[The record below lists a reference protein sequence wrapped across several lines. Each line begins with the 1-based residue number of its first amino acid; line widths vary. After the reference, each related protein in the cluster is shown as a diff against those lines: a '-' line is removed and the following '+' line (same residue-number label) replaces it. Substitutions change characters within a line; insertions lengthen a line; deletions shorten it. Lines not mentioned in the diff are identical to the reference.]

1 MIEQNEQNNQE
12 TKGRREWDAET
23 GAEYLDNL
31 ETSGRK
37 GLKLSRINM
46 AFSPDNYQY
55 IQVMSK
61 ACGES
66 LTQFVNRII
75 KLSREN
81 NAEAYKQALNF
92 RAGLK

>member
-1 MIEQNEQNNQE
+1 MNKQNSKENK
-12 TKGRREWDAET
+12 TRREWDEET
-23 GAEYLDNL
+23 GAEYLDSL
-31 ETSGRK
+31 ETAGRK
-37 GLKLSRINM
+37 GLKLARINM

-81 NAEAYKQALNF
+81 NAEAYEQALNF
-92 RAGLK
+92 RADIK

>member
-1 MIEQNEQNNQE
+1 MNEQE
-12 TKGRREWDAET
+12 IKGRKEWNEET
-23 GAEYLDNL
+23 GAEYLDSL
-31 ETSGRK
+31 ETAGRK
-37 GLKLSRINM
+37 GLKLPRINM

-55 IQVMSK
+55 VQTMSK

-81 NAEAYKQALNF
+81 NAEAYEQAKNF

>member
-1 MIEQNEQNNQE
+1 MNGQQNEQN
-12 TKGRREWDAET
+12 TGRREWDAET
-23 GAEYLDNL
+23 GAQYLDNL
-31 ETSGRK
+31 ETAGRK

-81 NAEAYKQALNF
+81 NAEAYQQALNF